1 MRRLVL
7 APSVV
12 FLLAVVVLAGKNPAD
27 YPLQIQIVESHW
39 HRQNGALNGWGRG
52 NIKEGESVRGFDFT
66 YQSQESFLRTIGN
79 ARYLAKWKKE
89 PFKLEMLVGE
99 IGATEKYHTYDL
111 KTSVRDEIYVTGP
124 NGTLAVSKEEYKA
137 KWAK

>member
-1 MRRLVL
+1 
-7 APSVV
+7 
-12 FLLAVVVLAGKNPAD
+12 
-27 YPLQIQIVESHW
+27 
-39 HRQNGALNGWGRG
+39 
-52 NIKEGESVRGFDFT
+52 
-66 YQSQESFLRTIGN
+66 
-79 ARYLAKWKKE
+79 
-89 PFKLEMLVGE
+89 MLVGE